1 MSVRRRF
8 FSSLGFKYLL
18 ALAVIATGDWLF
30 YRNQWFGSGFGIFAA
45 AIALAALAA
54 RPAVLRDRTALVA
67 WIASLAFAAALILDP
82 SLLAWLLFGATLGIA
97 ILKPR
102 TGPFDDAWR
111 WFQRLLWQTA
121 SSSILP
127 MLDLARLS
135 RLKAKMRA
143 RGRPVRAVPLRT
155 LVSTVALPLIGTG
168 VFLMLFADANPVIR
182 DWLGDQSIGDFA
194 VLRPLLWCLL
204 LLFAWNAL
212 RPRLARTLIP
222 SFDGTG
228 DVRIPGVTVASVTL
242 SLVMFNALFALQNGM
257 DVAWLWGLVP
267 LPDDMNMAEY
277 AHRGAYPLIGTALL
291 AGLFVLVTLRPGSAT
306 SAVPLIRWLV
316 TLWIAQNILLVASSA
331 LRTVDYIEAY
341 SLTLLRLAALEWMA
355 LVALGL
361 VFILWRMLAGKSGPW
376 LINANAGAAM
386 LLLSV
391 AAFVDHGEIVARW
404 NTTHAREVGGKGVE
418 LDLCYMS
425 NLGSSALLPLVELEA
440 NLRLTQEFRDR
451 VIATRD
457 YIRTHTVIGN
467 YRDSWTIRDL
477 HRAAKADAIL
487 ASRPRQLLSE
497 DARDCHGRLI
507 PQAVAIPPPVVAAPA
522 EASSSPAA
530 AQAAAPST
538 AAEAAAT
545 AAQTAAAPP
554 PPLTD
559 GIVQ

>member
-1 MSVRRRF
+1 MLAQRRF

-18 ALAVIATGDWLF
+18 AIAVIAVGDWLF
-30 YRNQWFGSGFGIFAA
+30 YRNQWFGSGFGMFAA
-45 AIALAALAA
+45 AIALAALAG
-54 RPAVLRDRTALVA
+54 RPAIMRDRIALIA
-67 WIASLAFAAALILDP
+67 WLASLAFAGALILDP
-82 SLLAWLLFGATLGIA
+82 SMLSWLLFGASLGIA

-111 WFQRLLWQTA
+111 WFQRLVWQTA
-121 SSSILP
+121 TSSILP
-127 MLDLARLS
+127 MLDLVRLS

-143 RGRPVRAVPLRT
+143 RGRPVRALPLRT
-155 LVSTVALPLIGTG
+155 LASTVALPLIGTAI
-168 VFLMLFADANPVIR
+168 FLMLFADANPVIR

-194 VLRPLLWCLL
+194 VLRPFLWGLL

-228 DVRIPGVTVASVTL
+228 DVRILGVTVASVTL
-242 SLVMFNALFALQNGM
+242 SLLMFNALFASQNGM

-306 SAVPLIRWLV
+306 AAVPLIRWLV

-331 LRTVDYIEAY
+331 LRTIDYVEAY

-376 LINANAGAAM
+376 LINANAAAAM

-391 AAFVDHGEIVARW
+391 AAFVDHGAIVARW

-418 LDLCYMS
+418 LDLCYMRG
-425 NLGSSALLPLVELEA
+425 LGSSALLPLVELER
-440 NLRLTQEFRDR
+440 NPRLTDDFRKR
-451 VIATRD
+451 VTATRIG
-457 YIRTHTVIGN
+457 IRNAIRWSEQAGFWTIRSQQRARQADAIVIGN
-467 YRDSWTIRDL
+467 GLPKVT
-477 HRAAKADAIL
+477 
-487 ASRPRQLLSE
+487 AS
-497 DARDCHGRLI
+497 DRDCHGRLYN
-507 PQAVAIPPPVVAAPA
+507 PPPPV
-522 EASSSPAA
+522 
-530 AQAAAPST
+530 AAAPTAPST
-538 AAEAAAT
+538 PA
-545 AAQTAAAPP
+545 
-554 PPLTD
+554 PLT
-559 GIVQ
+559 QPARQ